1 MPQLN
6 EETLNKFSNL
16 QNQIWQSVSIT
27 ASEAAGQTMT
37 FGSPLSVATT
47 TNDLFA
53 EMASPK
59 LIIQFALADMPEHSH
74 VILLNQETFSDI
86 AAMAQKVD
94 PLEITEIDENLL
106 SEARPI
112 LESIVQ
118 GICVAVGNIKGA
130 PLIATGLTIRFQIF
144 NFPPS
149 IQSAEH
155 VVRTNVAIASDVV
168 NGTLTWICDTDS
180 VQEIAGKKSDGEQEF
195 NSTIEEITARDL
207 SNMADETPSLE
218 ILMDIPMEISVELG
232 RVRLQIK
239 DVVDLGSGSIVEIE
253 KAAGDP
259 VDVLVN
265 GRLVARGEVVVIED
279 NFGVRITEIL
289 SPAERLARLQD
300 AA

>member
-218 ILMDIPMEISVELG
+218 ILMDIPMEISGELG

>member
-1 MPQLN
+1 MPQIN

-94 PLEITEIDENLL
+94 PMEIQEVDENLL

-118 GICVAVGNIKGA
+118 GVCVAVGNIKGA

-168 NGTLTWICDTDS
+168 NGTLTWICDTES
-180 VQEIAGKKSDGEQEF
+180 VLDIAGKKSEGEQEF

-207 SNMADETPSLE
+207 SAMVDETPSLE

-289 SPAERLARLQD
+289 SPAERLARLQE
-300 AA
+300 AS

>member
-1 MPQLN
+1 MPQIN

-94 PLEITEIDENLL
+94 PMEIQEVDENLL

-118 GICVAVGNIKGA
+118 GVCVAVGNIKGA

-168 NGTLTWICDTDS
+168 NGTLTWICDTES
-180 VQEIAGKKSDGEQEF
+180 VVDIAGKKSEGEQEF

-207 SNMADETPSLE
+207 SAMVDETPSLE

-289 SPAERLARLQD
+289 SPAERLARLQE
-300 AA
+300 AS

>member
-1 MPQLN
+1 M
-6 EETLNKFSNL
+6 E
-16 QNQIWQSVSIT
+16 
-27 ASEAAGQTMT
+27 
-37 FGSPLSVATT
+37 
-47 TNDLFA
+47 
-53 EMASPK
+53 
-59 LIIQFALADMPEHSH
+59 IQE
-74 VILLNQETFSDI
+74 V
-86 AAMAQKVD
+86 
-94 PLEITEIDENLL
+94 DENLL

-118 GICVAVGNIKGA
+118 GVCVAVGNIKGA

-168 NGTLTWICDTDS
+168 NGTLTWICDTES
-180 VQEIAGKKSDGEQEF
+180 VVDIAGKKSEGEQEF

-207 SNMADETPSLE
+207 SAMVDETPSLE

-289 SPAERLARLQD
+289 SPAERLARLQE
-300 AA
+300 AS